1 MNNRLRAIIVD
12 DEKNARLTL
21 QRILKMYCPEVNI
34 IAEAAD
40 IVTAAKLLRQLK
52 PDILFL
58 DIRIGQYTGFDL
70 LEMLPQKDFH
80 LIFVTAYDEYALQ
93 AFEFSALDYLLKPID
108 PDRLTEVVER
118 CKLGKNRK
126 QLGDRLKNVEEQW
139 QQQDPEV
146 MVVNND
152 QGYHFI
158 TIRDLIRLSSDK
170 GVTTFYLHQQP
181 DVVVARN
188 LAGFARILPEHLFF
202 RCHQSHLI
210 NMSWI
215 SSYLFQDGGKI
226 IMRDQATIPLARAR
240 KDNFLA
246 KLKDFR

>member
-1 MNNRLRAIIVD
+1 MKNRLRAIIVD

-21 QRILKMYCPEVNI
+21 QRILNMYCPEVEI

-40 IVTAAKLLRQLK
+40 IVTAAKLLGQLS

-70 LEMLPQKDFH
+70 LEMLPNKDFH

-108 PDRLTEVVER
+108 PDRLIEVVER
-118 CKLGKNRK
+118 CKLGKNRE
-126 QLGDRLKNVEEQW
+126 QLSDRLKNVEEQW
-139 QQQDPEV
+139 QQQDPAV

-188 LAGFARILPEHLFF
+188 LAEFARILPEQLFF

-210 NMSWI
+210 NMNWI

-240 KDNFLA
+240 KDSFLA
-246 KLKDFR
+246 KLKHFR

>member
-1 MNNRLRAIIVD
+1 MDHPLRALLVD

-21 QRILKMYCPEVNI
+21 RRILAMYCPDVEI

-40 IVTAAKLLRQLK
+40 VVGAAKLIQQST
-52 PDILFL
+52 PDIVFL

-70 LEMLPQKDFH
+70 LEMLPNPQFH

-93 AFEFSALDYLLKPID
+93 AFEYSALDYLLKPID
-108 PDRLTEVVER
+108 PDRLIEVVDR
-118 CKLGKNRK
+118 CRDQQNRG
-126 QLGDRLKNVEEQW
+126 QLSDRLQNVEQQW
-139 QQQDPEV
+139 QKKAPEV
-146 MVVNND
+146 IVVNND

-158 TIRDLIRLSSDK
+158 AITDLIRLSSDK
-170 GVTTFYLHQQP
+170 GVTTFHLHNQA
-181 DVVVARN
+181 DISVARN
-188 LAGFARILPEHLFF
+188 LGEFARMLPEALFF

-210 NMSWI
+210 NMRWI

-226 IMRDQATIPLARAR
+226 ITKDQAAIPLARAR
-240 KDNFLA
+240 KDLFLA